1 MLNKNEIT
9 DEQKMKLMNFA
20 LFAKQAKMILKDM
33 NQSNLQGEF
42 FKKYDRDDVIK
53 WIETPQKFEK
63 KLIEISKYCYMVS
76 PHYRRICDYFS
87 KMSLL
92 SYVVVPYKLDMRRF
106 GKKNFL
112 DCYKSTI
119 DVLGV
124 MNIKSEWEKII
135 TELFVADVA
144 YVYEYKTDDSYFCRL
159 LPYDRCEVSSNIDGV
174 LQFQFDFQ
182 YFDKYHK
189 QLANYGGEF
198 IAKYNLYKKDRTKYR
213 WQELNDENSFA
224 VKLSDNV
231 NYAIPIFA
239 NLITTIFDL
248 EDLRKIEKAKDKL
261 NIYKLL
267 LMKLP
272 LDEQGNFAG
281 GDFDKA
287 LEYYDFLSECVDD
300 NVGIGMSPYDIQDFS
315 FEQSGTASQV
325 NAYSESVSS
334 FFTASGV
341 SELLFNSSKSSS
353 ATITSSIK
361 NDSEMVCHIHRMI
374 ERVINKKLKQFPDK
388 YKFEMKMLDV
398 TTYNQKEYIDSL
410 LKACTY
416 GAPIKNELLAC
427 FGYTPAQSY
436 GTSILEDCLDIVNS
450 WKPLQSSNTQSN
462 SDSMDEGGRPKVD
475 DNDLS
480 DSGVQTRE
488 NDNRR
493 TDA

>member
-1 MLNKNEIT
+1 MPDKIEIT
-9 DEQKMKLMNFA
+9 DEQRMKLMNFA

-33 NQSNLQGEF
+33 NQTNLQGEF
-42 FKKYDRDDVIK
+42 FKKYNREDVIK
-53 WIETPQKFEK
+53 WIDTPQKFEK

-76 PHYRRICDYFS
+76 PHYRRVCDYFS

-92 SYVVVPYKLDMRRF
+92 SYVAVPYKLDMKKF
-106 GKKNFL
+106 DKKNFL
-112 DCYKSTI
+112 ECYKNTI
-119 DVLGV
+119 DILGV
-124 MNIKSEWEKII
+124 MNIKNEWEKII

-144 YVYEYKTDDSYFCRL
+144 YVCEYKTDDSYFCRL
-159 LPYDRCEVSSNIDGV
+159 LPYDRCQISSNIDGV

-182 YFDKYHK
+182 YFDKYPK
-189 QLANYGGEF
+189 QLSNYGEGF
-198 IAKYNLYKKDRTKYR
+198 ISKYNIYKKNRTKYR

-231 NYAIPIFA
+231 NYSIPIFA

-272 LDEQGNFAG
+272 LDENGNFAG

-300 NVGIGMSPYDIQDFS
+300 NVGIGMSPYEIQDFS

-353 ATITSSIK
+353 ATISSSIK

-388 YKFEMKMLDV
+388 YKFEIKMLDV

-450 WKPLQSSNTQSN
+450 WKPLHSSNTQSGSN
-462 SDSMDEGGRPKVD
+462 TTDEGGRPKID
-475 DNDLS
+475 DTELS
-480 DSGVQTRE
+480 DAGVQTRE
-488 NDNRR
+488 NDNRK
-493 TDA
+493 DDV

>member
-1 MLNKNEIT
+1 MSSKNEIT

-20 LFAKQAKMILKDM
+20 LFAKQAKMIMKDM
-33 NQSNLQGEF
+33 NQANVQGEF
-42 FKKYDRDDVIK
+42 FKKYNREDVIK
-53 WIETPQKFEK
+53 WIETPQKHEK

-92 SYVVVPYKLDMRRF
+92 SYVVVPYKLDMKGF

-112 DCYKSTI
+112 ECYKSTI

-135 TELFVADVA
+135 TELFVSDVA

-182 YFDKYHK
+182 YFDKYPK

-198 IAKYNLYKKDRTKYR
+198 IAKYNSYKKDRTKYR
-213 WQELNDENSFA
+213 WQELNDEYSFA

-300 NVGIGMSPYDIQDFS
+300 NVGIGMSPYEIQDFS

-353 ATITSSIK
+353 ATISSSIK

-450 WKPLQSSNTQSN
+450 WKPLRSSNTQSN
-462 SDSMDEGGRPKVD
+462 SDIEAEGGRPKVD
-475 DNDLS
+475 DTELS
-480 DSGVQTRE
+480 DSGIQTRE

-493 TDA
+493 DDA